1 MLALGEPKQV
11 EMWTSVFLCFLTGSR
26 IGRRFA
32 RAYRI
37 PMAKYFIGVIVIVLV
52 ALGAYYA
59 WQMYGT
65 EVAPPLAP
73 APEEAATLT
82 YATSTFTIA
91 YPSTYSVDDA
101 YAYDQFEG
109 KSIAGVKFTI
119 PESETVGTNLSSDTH
134 LSVESLPRAQNCT
147 GDIYIVPNVKAV
159 DLTVGSTTYSVA
171 TSTGAAAGNIY
182 EEQVYAIAGSKP
194 CTAVRY
200 FIHSGN
206 IGDYLPAATSTTQA
220 GPQEGEGAV
229 HEFDRAALLREFD
242 SIRDSLVLSQ

>member
-101 YAYDQFEG
+101 HAYDQFEG

-182 EEQVYAIAGSKP
+182 EEQVFAIKDSKP

-200 FIHSGN
+200 FIHSSN
-206 IGDYLPAATSTTQA
+206 IGNFAPA
-220 GPQEGEGAV
+220 EGESTSV
-229 HEFDRAALLREFD
+229 KEFDRSALLRAFD
-242 SIRDSLVLSQ
+242 EIRDSLVLGQ